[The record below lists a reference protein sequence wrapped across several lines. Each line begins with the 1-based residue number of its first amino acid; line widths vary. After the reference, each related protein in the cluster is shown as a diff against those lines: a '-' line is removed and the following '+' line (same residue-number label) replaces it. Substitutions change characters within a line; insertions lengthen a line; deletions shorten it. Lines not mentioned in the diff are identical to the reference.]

1 MYAHVEDQMAAVNEE
16 IQLLKKKLL
25 ALEKKKQEA
34 IANGKITLAQ
44 KFMIEV
50 CPKSL
55 DLSLCLVISRV
66 DPRKELL
73 EEILNKRKMK

>member
-1 MYAHVEDQMAAVNEE
+1 MYAHVEDQMAAVNED

-55 DLSLCLVISRV
+55 DLSALSLSLPCHLTCG
-66 DPRKELL
+66 P
-73 EEILNKRKMK
+73 